1 MGLSIYTYVDCHAID
16 DERWEAVYLTSLQLL
31 EQFPGPLAR
40 RIHEDVGRFQRLVVT
55 KNIVRGVDSPEE
67 RWEVDREL
75 GSGRSAE
82 PFVLYR
88 HLDYYRKRIEYFR
101 GKPRETTGDIL
112 RPPVRGDGKEPEWY
126 DVGGY
131 EVFNSKTQGY
141 PYHYAVLAVGM
152 LLESSFPRHA
162 LVRGDIT
169 RRQAEQTAEWA
180 TAVLGRRMALPVI
193 VDGPRL
199 WKRLIEAFPASDP
212 LDTIQRFRMLLVGDD
227 EAALRALDEGHADPQ
242 AVRRVYLQELD
253 RYHTLNQHGAQALIR
268 AVCNADGD
276 LARAIDWVCGPRD
289 AATEQDP
296 DKQSTTGRFQP
307 EELLKA
313 LCDSFITVPL
323 YEREVL
329 QSFRLPPDS
338 LTNIEEMIGQ
348 ILLMMSGMPTAVD
361 WYLDEEQLL
370 AEFVRRWP
378 EREQELA
385 HVLRESLEK
394 VDRLREQLRQ
404 VSERLEELADE
415 LSDKE
420 AVWEASAEGQDF
432 QPAAEFIHAE
442 ILRQHENVAD
452 LEDAVRELGQ
462 QLQPALRKNDE
473 LRKSLEGSDRRRTLD
488 QLYHASFEN
497 GIALPEEIW
506 QEIDR
511 LRDLEVLHVLLLL
524 MMCPEREIGFWR
536 SRQRLLESPDLWP
549 LLTGRTP

>member
-1 MGLSIYTYVDCHAID
+1 V
-16 DERWEAVYLTSLQLL
+16 
-31 EQFPGPLAR
+31 
-40 RIHEDVGRFQRLVVT
+40 QR
-55 KNIVRGVDSPEE
+55 
-67 RWEVDREL
+67 
-75 GSGRSAE
+75 
-82 PFVLYR
+82 
-88 HLDYYRKRIEYFR
+88 
-101 GKPRETTGDIL
+101 
-112 RPPVRGDGKEPEWY
+112 
-126 DVGGY
+126 
-131 EVFNSKTQGY
+131 
-141 PYHYAVLAVGM
+141 
-152 LLESSFPRHA
+152 
-162 LVRGDIT
+162 
-169 RRQAEQTAEWA
+169 
-180 TAVLGRRMALPVI
+180 GRR
-193 VDGPRL
+193 PR
-199 WKRLIEAFPASDP
+199 A
-212 LDTIQRFRMLLVGDD
+212 
-227 EAALRALDEGHADPQ
+227 
-242 AVRRVYLQELD
+242 
-253 RYHTLNQHGAQALIR
+253 
-268 AVCNADGD
+268 
-276 LARAIDWVCGPRD
+276 
-289 AATEQDP
+289 
-296 DKQSTTGRFQP
+296 QSTTGRFQP

-385 HVLRESLEK
+385 HALRESLEK
-394 VDRLREQLRQ
+394 VDRIREQLRQ

-442 ILRQHENVAD
+442 ILRQRETFAD

-488 QLYHASFEN
+488 HLYHASFEN